1 MANGQTGLL
10 IIEETAPKVIK
21 SGPNRVHL
29 IATGTLIL
37 CTVAAVSVLS
47 TAQLPFD
54 SQYHLL
60 LRLMW
65 QGNEE
70 WIPVV
75 LVTFGLLQ
83 FALVAWG
90 LALLAGG
97 LAGSRLGLCEEYV
110 RKLWPY
116 SAALVVYY
124 VSATTLG
131 RLVANVLYSLQ
142 DGDAV
147 GLTSW
152 LARLEGPAL
161 LALQD
166 RLSAPAVGAF
176 AAGLYSYVWFGG
188 LLAAVPVFIL
198 ARNSRAAFDAS
209 IGPVILSVFALPW
222 YVLIPVF
229 DPWTLNPAYGPV
241 AGQTLA
247 VNYLYPGAAI
257 ELLRT
262 VRSVA
267 PGVVGSCLPS
277 LHVAIPAYFCILAY
291 RSQLRGI
298 AGAFALLTLLV
309 AWAVSWLGRHWI
321 ADSVIAVPFAW
332 ICVLAVE
339 QLRSTV
345 RSRRS
350 LARVRG
356 PNVF

>member
-1 MANGQTGLL
+1 
-10 IIEETAPKVIK
+10 VIK
-21 SGPNRVHL
+21 SGPHRVHL
-29 IATGTLIL
+29 IAAGTLIL
-37 CTVAAVSVLS
+37 CTVAGVSLLGR
-47 TAQLPFD
+47 AQFPFD

-70 WIPVV
+70 WIPAV
-75 LVTFGLLQ
+75 LVAFGLMKV
-83 FALVAWG
+83 ALVGWG
-90 LALLAGG
+90 LALLAVGWAG
-97 LAGSRLGLCEEYV
+97 LRLGVCERYV

-116 SAALVVYY
+116 SGAFAVYY
-124 VSATTLG
+124 FSATTLG

-147 GLTSW
+147 GLTGW
-152 LARLEGPAL
+152 LARLEGPTL
-161 LALQD
+161 LSLQA

-176 AAGLYSYVWFGG
+176 ASALYSYVWFGG

-209 IGPVILSVFALPW
+209 IGPALLSVCALPW
-222 YVLIPVF
+222 FVLIPVF

-241 AGQTLA
+241 VGQTLA
-247 VNYLYPGAAI
+247 VDYLYPGAAI
-257 ELLRT
+257 ELLKT

-267 PGVVGSCLPS
+267 PGIVGSCLPS

-321 ADSVIAVPFAW
+321 TDSVIAVPFAW

-339 QLRSTV
+339 QLRSSV
-345 RSRRS
+345 QSRRS
-350 LARVRG
+350 LARL
-356 PNVF
+356 